1 MQGEGE
7 GGGQICKQMQ
17 SDKINMLEEG
27 GGRGKVCKKIWRD
40 KKYALHEIVL
50 SSLKTY

>member
-7 GGGQICKQMQ
+7 GGGQICKKMQ
-17 SDKINMLEEG
+17 KDKINMLEEG
-27 GGRGKVCKKIWRD
+27 GVERYAKKIWRD

-50 SSLKTY
+50 SSLKTD

>member
-7 GGGQICKQMQ
+7 GGGQICKKMQ
-17 SDKINMLEEG
+17 RDKINMLEEG
-27 GGRGKVCKKIWRD
+27 GGRFAKKIWRD

-50 SSLKTY
+50 SSLKTD